1 MNLTFFLDQVLNYYT
16 AVTLYLPS
24 RSLSLSLSL
33 FLTRGA
39 PSVAARRARDSPQ
52 ASQEAAAAPAPCADR
67 VAFSP
72 TLNIRFNIALNLLSI

>member
-24 RSLSLSLSL
+24 RSLSLSL

>member
-24 RSLSLSLSL
+24 RALSLSL